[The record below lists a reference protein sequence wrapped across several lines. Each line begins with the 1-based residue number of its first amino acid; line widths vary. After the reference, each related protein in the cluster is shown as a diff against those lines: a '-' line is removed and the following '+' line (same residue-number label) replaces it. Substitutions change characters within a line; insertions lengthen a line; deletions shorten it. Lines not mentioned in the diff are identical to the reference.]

1 MRKIFG
7 LILIIVAVSAA
18 TLLFLGTDKNQVS
31 LDEPFK
37 VEDPH
42 TRVIGASAM
51 AGAAF
56 MHITNQS
63 GQDDV
68 LIGAKTDVSA
78 MTELHTH
85 IEDKDGVVKMRQI
98 EGGIKLASG
107 ETVVMERGGN
117 HVMLMGLNKSFES
130 GEIVKITLMFE
141 KAGDVVVEAP
151 VHNNR

>member
-1 MRKIFG
+1 MRKFFV
-7 LILIIVAVSAA
+7 LILICAAVSVA
-18 TLLFLGTDKNQVS
+18 TLLFLGTYTNQAS

-37 VEDPH
+37 VQDPH
-42 TRVIGASAM
+42 TRIIGASAM

-78 MTELHTH
+78 MAELHTH

-98 EGGIKLASG
+98 EDGIKLASG

-130 GEIVKITLMFE
+130 GEIVKITLIFE

>member
-1 MRKIFG
+1 MRKIFV
-7 LILIIVAVSAA
+7 LIFIGAAVSVA
-18 TLLFLGTDKNQVS
+18 TLLFLGTFKNQVS

-42 TRVIGASAM
+42 TRVFGASAM

-56 MHITNQS
+56 MRITNQS
-63 GQDDV
+63 GKDDV
-68 LIGAKTDVSA
+68 LIGAKTDASA

-151 VHNNR
+151 VDNNR